1 MKNLSGT
8 LIFIL
13 AAAFS
18 VSCSYRFYATGCEYP
33 VPGNLMKYSSLDS
46 TLAETSGLQFVDG
59 NIWTFND
66 SGGEAALYC
75 VDQENGSVIR
85 KTIISNATNVDWEDI
100 AMDDHH
106 IFVADVGNNSHTQD
120 TIIIYRIPRSG
131 ISSGDPAIHH
141 NGIISLT
148 FDEVV
153 VKNKNGYSSH
163 DCEALIAH
171 GDSLYLFSKDWVYQF
186 TSVYVIPSKPG
197 HYHVKRRHVYDARV
211 LVTGADL
218 FSEKKQ
224 VVLLGY
230 RYGSPIVIQYKYSDD
245 PGKIEC
251 GGKAR
256 IYPLKSGR
264 QVEGICFDAAGGIY
278 ISSEKNM
285 LEQTLFKLGK
295 SIRSQ

>member
-1 MKNLSGT
+1 MRNLPVI

-13 AAAFS
+13 AAGLS
-18 VSCSYRFYATGCEYP
+18 VSCSYRFYTTGCEHT
-33 VPGNLMKYSSLDS
+33 VPGNLIKYSNLDS
-46 TLAETSGLQFVDG
+46 TVAETSGLQYLDG

-66 SGGEAALYC
+66 SGGEAALYR

-85 KTIISNATNVDWEDI
+85 KTIISNATNIDWEDI

-106 IFVADVGNNSHTQD
+106 IFVADVGNNSHTRD
-120 TIIIYRIPRSG
+120 TVIIYRIPKSEVL
-131 ISSGDPAIHH
+131 SGDPAIRH

-153 VKNKNGYSSH
+153 VKNSSGHSSH

-186 TSVYVIPSKPG
+186 TSVYVIPSEPG

-218 FSEKKQ
+218 FLERKQ

-230 RYGSPIVIQYKYSDD
+230 RDGSPIVIQYKYSDD

-264 QVEGICFDAAGGIY
+264 QVEGICFDETGEIY

-285 LEQTLFKLGK
+285 LEPTLFKLGR